1 MEHKAKILLADDNAA
16 IRNLVSEILAD
27 AGFTV
32 VTAEDGQDALDK
44 IYKENPDLL
53 I

>member
-1 MEHKAKILLADDNAA
+1 MEHKAKILLADDSPS
-16 IRNLVSEILAD
+16 IRSLVSEILSD

-44 IYKENPDLL
+44 IYKE